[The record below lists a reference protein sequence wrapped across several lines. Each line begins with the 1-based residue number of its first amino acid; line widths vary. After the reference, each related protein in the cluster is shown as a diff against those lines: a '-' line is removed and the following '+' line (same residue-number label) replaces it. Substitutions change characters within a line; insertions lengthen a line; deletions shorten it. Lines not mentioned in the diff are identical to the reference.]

1 MNILLQILDEGR
13 INDAQGRTVDFSNT
27 VIVMTSNAGS
37 QFKDTSLGFGTSK
50 AEQNRDHA
58 MKALREFLRPEFIG
72 RVDEVVLFN
81 DLSDKDYEDI
91 AVLMIGELIDPLKDK
106 GILLSYDETLPAA
119 LRERMDST
127 VRGARDLR
135 NVIRRNIE
143 DPIADL
149 IISADG
155 APVSHIHVSVE
166 DGEIVVKSL

>member
-1 MNILLQILDEGR
+1 
-13 INDAQGRTVDFSNT
+13 
-27 VIVMTSNAGS
+27 
-37 QFKDTSLGFGTSK
+37 
-50 AEQNRDHA
+50 
-58 MKALREFLRPEFIG
+58 
-72 RVDEVVLFN
+72 
-81 DLSDKDYEDI
+81 
-91 AVLMIGELIDPLKDK
+91 
-106 GILLSYDETLPAA
+106 
-119 LRERMDST
+119 MDST